1 MIRCTRPAPPA
12 FLWALFG
19 VVLALA
25 AFAGACGDDAV
36 APTAPTPPAAQTR
49 TQTPPATS
57 VPASALV
64 GVWNLTVRLTAVT
77 ALPGGGSC
85 IAESMRSQIGVPNP
99 YSLSIRDDGQVT
111 IASASGDYACSFK
124 PQMDGSGFSGSQPGA
139 LYSCKGE
146 PQTFRCGN
154 GETFR
159 LASWGQDLSGR
170 VSGSEMTG
178 AWDITWCVARND
190 SLGCVD
196 VEATFT
202 GTR

>member
-12 FLWALFG
+12 FLWALSG

-36 APTAPTPPAAQTR
+36 APTAPTPPGTQTR

-57 VPASALV
+57 TAPPALV

-139 LYSCKGE
+139 LYYCKGE

-154 GETFR
+154 GETFS

-170 VSGSEMTG
+170 VSGTEMTG
-178 AWDITWCVARND
+178 AWDITWCVARDD